1 MGDQQDGLGFL
12 ISDVARLLR
21 KRFDRRAAEL
31 GLTRAQWRALG
42 NLARDEGMIQ
52 SHLADLLEVEKITL
66 ARLVDRLECAGWVE
80 RRADADDRR
89 MKRLYLTDK
98 ARPILAQ
105 MKTLADEVRAEMLAG
120 IEPEEREQL
129 RRLLGRMKDNMT
141 DDDKVGPAVRR
152 GGRV

>member
-1 MGDQQDGLGFL
+1 MPTPTTG
-12 ISDVARLLR
+12 
-21 KRFDRRAAEL
+21 
-31 GLTRAQWRALG
+31 
-42 NLARDEGMIQ
+42 
-52 SHLADLLEVEKITL
+52 
-66 ARLVDRLECAGWVE
+66 
-80 RRADADDRR
+80 R

-141 DDDKVGPAVRR
+141 DDDKVGPARAAR
-152 GGRV
+152 GTSVKGNG

>member
-80 RRADADDRR
+80 RRADADDRAHEAAIP
-89 MKRLYLTDK
+89 Y
-98 ARPILAQ
+98 
-105 MKTLADEVRAEMLAG
+105 
-120 IEPEEREQL
+120 
-129 RRLLGRMKDNMT
+129 
-141 DDDKVGPAVRR
+141 
-152 GGRV
+152 